1 MFHAVIF
8 DMDGVLIDSE
18 PLYLQDIVRFLKHD
32 GIQVEPASLYHLV
45 GNSMHAITNAVYA
58 YYKSR
63 MDYES
68 FLIHYEQNAYTPIS
82 YASILNPG
90 VKKTLAVL
98 KEQKIKIAL
107 ASSSDLADINAV
119 LTQCEM
125 HPYFDSVLSGEMLQ
139 KTKPHPEIYIR
150 TAQNL
155 HTDCAECLVLED
167 SPYGIEAAKK
177 AGMYVLAKKDTRF
190 GFQQNQADAII
201 TDVEEVLNYL
211 D

>member
-1 MFHAVIF
+1 M
-8 DMDGVLIDSE
+8 
-18 PLYLQDIVRFLKHD
+18 
-32 GIQVEPASLYHLV
+32 EPASLYHLV
-45 GNSMHAITNAVYA
+45 GNSMHTITNAVYA

-98 KEQKIKIAL
+98 KERKIKIAL

-119 LTQCEM
+119 LTQCEL
-125 HPYFDSVLSGEMLQ
+125 HPYFDSVMSGEMLQ

>member
-1 MFHAVIF
+1 MFRAVVF

-32 GIQVEPASLYHLV
+32 GISVEPASLYHLV
-45 GNSMHAITNAVYA
+45 GDSMQNIARAIYA
-58 YYKSR
+58 YYKN
-63 MDYES
+63 
-68 FLIHYEQNAYTPIS
+68 H
-82 YASILNPG
+82 
-90 VKKTLAVL
+90 
-98 KEQKIKIAL
+98 
-107 ASSSDLADINAV
+107 INAV
-119 LTQCEM
+119 LTQCEL

-201 TDVEEVLNYL
+201 TDVEEVLTYL

>member
-1 MFHAVIF
+1 MFRAVVF

-45 GNSMHAITNAVYA
+45 GDSMQRN
-58 YYKSR
+58 
-63 MDYES
+63 M
-68 FLIHYEQNAYTPIS
+68 
-82 YASILNPG
+82 
-90 VKKTLAVL
+90 
-98 KEQKIKIAL
+98 KIAL
-107 ASSSDLADINAV
+107 APSSDLADINAV
-119 LTQCEM
+119 LTQCEL
-125 HPYFDSVLSGEMLQ
+125 HPYFDSVLSGEMLR

-201 TDVEEVLNYL
+201 TDVEEVLPYL

>member
-1 MFHAVIF
+1 MFRAVVF

-18 PLYLQDIVRFLKHD
+18 PLYLQDIVWFLKHD
-32 GIQVEPASLYHLV
+32 GISVEPASLYHLV
-45 GNSMHAITNAVYA
+45 GDSMQNIARAIYA
-58 YYKSR
+58 YYKNH
-63 MDYES
+63 MDNES
-68 FLIHYEQNAYTPIS
+68 FLAHYEQYAYTPIS

-90 VKKTLAVL
+90 VKKTLTEL
-98 KEQKIKIAL
+98 KKRNMKTAL

-119 LTQCEM
+119 LTQCEL
-125 HPYFDSVLSGEMLQ
+125 HQYFDSVLSGEMLQ

-201 TDVEEVLNYL
+201 TDVEEVLTYL

>member
-1 MFHAVIF
+1 MQNIA
-8 DMDGVLIDSE
+8 
-18 PLYLQDIVRFLKHD
+18 R
-32 GIQVEPASLYHLV
+32 
-45 GNSMHAITNAVYA
+45 AIYA
-58 YYKSR
+58 YYKNH

-68 FLIHYEQNAYTPIS
+68 FLTHYEQYAYTPIS

-90 VKKTLAVL
+90 VKKTLTEL
-98 KEQKIKIAL
+98 KKRNMKTAL

-119 LTQCEM
+119 LTQCELHPYFDSVLSGEM
-125 HPYFDSVLSGEMLQ
+125 LQKTKPHPEIYIRTAQNLHSSDLADINAVLTQCELHPYFDSVLSGEMLQ

-201 TDVEEVLNYL
+201 TDVEEVLTYL